1 MADLAFHKALIE
13 IWEVIGK
20 VNKYIDS
27 MAPWVLAKSDRDRLD
42 IVMSH
47 IVETIKV
54 ISVLLWP
61 FMPETAEKIQALLG
75 LPKTGKDL
83 KLGDIREWGKV
94 VTIRP
99 ISKAIQLFPR
109 IEEKREGKIMK
120 GQKEEEEGTISFQ
133 DFQKIDLR
141 IGTIKT
147 AEAIPDTRKLIKLT
161 VDIGEERTVVAG
173 ISGYY
178 DEKDLI
184 GKQVVFV
191 ANLEPITLMGVESMG
206 MVLAAEDGSGVH
218 LLMPD
223 AVTAPGSKVK

>member
-1 MADLAFHKALIE
+1 
-13 IWEVIGK
+13 
-20 VNKYIDS
+20 
-27 MAPWVLAKSDRDRLD
+27 
-42 IVMSH
+42 
-47 IVETIKV
+47 
-54 ISVLLWP
+54 
-61 FMPETAEKIQALLG
+61 
-75 LPKTGKDL
+75 
-83 KLGDIREWGKV
+83 
-94 VTIRP
+94 
-99 ISKAIQLFPR
+99 
-109 IEEKREGKIMK
+109 MK
-120 GQKEEEEGTISFQ
+120 EQKEEEEGTISFQ
-133 DFQKIDLR
+133 EFQKIDLR

-147 AEAIPDTRKLIKLT
+147 AETIPDTRKLIKLT